1 MIHSDD
7 FIEEVGEATKIE
19 RLRGGEGAG
28 LAVIHTT
35 ELTLAYYDSER
46 SKFNLLAGK

>member
-7 FIEEVGEATKIE
+7 FIKEVGKATKIE
-19 RLRGGEGAG
+19 CLGVGEAG

-35 ELTLAYYDSER
+35 ELTLAYYDSEH
-46 SKFNLLAGK
+46 SNFTLLAGK